1 MAEFV
6 RLEPGVVDE
15 LVSIC
20 NTMLEE
26 LVATREAANRLN
38 QTHGFGDCESARQLA
53 AGFARKASGT
63 PESARERIDQFIATL
78 TDLRDAFATGG
89 EAFLDAEFDW
99 ARQLRSAEI
108 EL

>member
-1 MAEFV
+1 MPTSM
-6 RLEPGVVDE
+6 RLEPHVIEE
-15 LVSIC
+15 LVTIC
-20 NTMLEE
+20 NTMLTSLEE
-26 LVATREAANRLN
+26 ARDAAHDLVRTE
-38 QTHGFGDCESARQLA
+38 GFGDCESARQLA
-53 AGFARKASGT
+53 AGYARKASGT

>member
-1 MAEFV
+1 MVEFV
-6 RLEPGVVDE
+6 RLEPGVIDE
-15 LVSIC
+15 IVAIC
-20 NTMLEE
+20 NTMLDE
-26 LVATREAANRLN
+26 LTITRDIADGLSE
-38 QTHGFGDCESARQLA
+38 THGFGDCESARQLA
-53 AGFARKASGT
+53 AGYARKASGT

-78 TDLRDAFATGG
+78 TDLRDAFASGG